1 MAVAGG
7 IVSFKTFRTTTP
19 CFCMI
24 KKVITIP
31 TNIEY
36 IPVRRTITIL
46 SAEAESNSVIFP
58 VEMEIVKNSILVNI
72 DEQLLITIEC
82 ICLAVS
88 FTTKLC
94 IACMITVPARR
105 SIPVKKSE
113 LDELLLAPFKT
124 KTKEP
129 KRAITPP
136 KIKWSSFIFGGV
148 IRSEEHTSEL
158 KSHHEIVCRLL
169 LEKKKKK

>member
-1 MAVAGG
+1 MAGG

-58 VEMEIVKNSILVNI
+58 LKMEIVKNRILVNI

-124 KTKEP
+124 KINEP
-129 KRAITPP
+129 KRAIIPP
-136 KIKWSSFIFGGV
+136 KIK
-148 IRSEEHTSEL
+148 
-158 KSHHEIVCRLL
+158 
-169 LEKKKKK
+169 